1 VGNYNVDNEWKYL
14 IYRLGGELYGSPLLS
29 IKEVIKVNKIKPVP
43 YTVPHY
49 RGIISLRGNIIG
61 IVDLRIKFGLSPQE
75 GKYGSSVLIVE
86 NEEITI
92 GALVDDVE
100 SVVALNRDKKIILIK
115 DFLQSSKK
123 NTLALSTNRFI
134 QDMLMVFQNAVFS
147 IGVSGSEDTNYSGN
161 YYNILNQHNE
171 RIEKLGKANNL
182 KSLSNK
188 SRVLVESCRRSP
200 CHEGDLQD

>member
-1 VGNYNVDNEWKYL
+1 MTEVGNYNIDNEWKYL

-61 IVDLRIKFGLSPQE
+61 IVDLRIKFGLDPQE

-86 NEEITI
+86 NDDITI

-100 SVVALNRDKKIILIK
+100 SVVALNRENVDLNPAIETKIDPKFFIGIAKLNNDLI
-115 DFLQSSKK
+115 
-123 NTLALSTNRFI
+123 
-134 QDMLMVFQNAVFS
+134 
-147 IGVSGSEDTNYSGN
+147 
-161 YYNILNQHNE
+161 
-171 RIEKLGKANNL
+171 NL
-182 KSLSNK
+182 IDVAGTLSNEDLK
-188 SRVLVESCRRSP
+188 LLSRTRGVI
-200 CHEGDLQD
+200 